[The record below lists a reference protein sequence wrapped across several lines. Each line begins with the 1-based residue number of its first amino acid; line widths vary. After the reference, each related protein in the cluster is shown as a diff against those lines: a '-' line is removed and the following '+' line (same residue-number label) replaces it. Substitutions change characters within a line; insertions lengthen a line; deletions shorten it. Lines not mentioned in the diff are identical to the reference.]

1 MRMSQN
7 PDELADS
14 DQERLVRM
22 PRNPEL
28 ADMGNSDHEALQE
41 DRQLEDEAEQG
52 PSGGVSLPFGFQQ
65 NPQPSTSRQT
75 GMAADGGRPNSGE
88 ESWEGGNAPSG
99 SGISL
104 VHPQQPVVSASSN
117 SNSGSGNPFIT
128 SSTAASTSGPSGS
141 HHSHQVWP
149 LTQYFLFFVC
159 KKITDMPGSMN
170 SLWEYA
176 DPFPHLSNL

>member
-28 ADMGNSDHEALQE
+28 AADMGNSDHEALQE
-41 DRQLEDEAEQG
+41 DRQLEEEAEQG
-52 PSGGVSLPFGFQQ
+52 PSGGVALPFGFQQ

-88 ESWEGGNAPSG
+88 ESWEAGNAPSG

-141 HHSHQVWP
+141 HHGHQVWP
-149 LTQYFLFFVC
+149 LTQFFLCFFFV
-159 KKITDMPGSMN
+159 KK
-170 SLWEYA
+170 
-176 DPFPHLSNL
+176 

>member
-14 DQERLVRM
+14 DQERLARM

-41 DRQLEDEAEQG
+41 DRQLEDEADPGQAR
-52 PSGGVSLPFGFQQ
+52 VALPFGFQQ

-88 ESWEGGNAPSG
+88 ESWEAGNAPSG

-141 HHSHQVWP
+141 HHGHQVWP
-149 LTQYFLFFVC
+149 LTQCV
-159 KKITDMPGSMN
+159 
-170 SLWEYA
+170 ER
-176 DPFPHLSNL
+176 

>member
-1 MRMSQN
+1 MSQN

-28 ADMGNSDHEALQE
+28 ADMGHSDHEALQE

-52 PSGGVSLPFGFQQ
+52 PSEVALPFGFQQ

-75 GMAADGGRPNSGE
+75 GMAADGGCPNSGE
-88 ESWEGGNAPSG
+88 ESWEAGNAPSG